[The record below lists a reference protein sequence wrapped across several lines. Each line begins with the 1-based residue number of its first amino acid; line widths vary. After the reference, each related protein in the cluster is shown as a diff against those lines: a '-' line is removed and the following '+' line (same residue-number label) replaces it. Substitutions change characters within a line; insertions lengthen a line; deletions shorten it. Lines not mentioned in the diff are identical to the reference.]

1 MKTVFYIFIAVF
13 FVAHLS
19 AQKKYSKAQ
28 FRKDSIAI
36 MKPKIARI
44 QLRLDNK
51 ITFYKGESY
60 NIQGFDAGVI
70 LKEKIRLTLGYYT
83 LNDELSGYARTSDG
97 IYFDRHLK
105 LQYGSLNMEFIYHNS
120 RFFTLGVPLEF
131 GFGEN
136 KLRYKT
142 SPDALNRYTNKG
154 FISLIDFGLSGT
166 VKPIRWIGLRAV
178 AGYRKT
184 LFNKVPGSRFD
195 GGFMSV
201 GIAVNL
207 REISKDVRMF
217 LLKKKYKRLGNPV
230 ETAIDLITD

>member
-1 MKTVFYIFIAVF
+1 MAIMRPKTV
-13 FVAHLS
+13 
-19 AQKKYSKAQ
+19 
-28 FRKDSIAI
+28 
-36 MKPKIARI
+36 RI
-44 QLRLDNK
+44 QVRLDNK

-60 NIQGFDAGVI
+60 NIQGFDIGVM
-70 LKEKIRLTLGYYT
+70 LKEKIRLTAGYYM
-83 LNDELSGYARTSDG
+83 LNDELSGYARTRDG

-105 LQYGSLNMEFIYHNS
+105 LQYGSLNVEFIYHNS
-120 RFFTLGVPLEF
+120 RFFTLGVPIEF

-142 SPDALNRYTNKG
+142 SPEGSNSYTNKG

-166 VKPIRWIGLRAV
+166 VKPIRWLGLRAV

-184 LFNKVPGSRFD
+184 LLNKVPGSRFD
-195 GGFMSV
+195 GGFVSV

-207 REISKDVRMF
+207 RELNKDVRMF
-217 LLKKKYKRLGNPV
+217 LLKKKYKRLGKNPV